1 MELAAL
7 LVGIIFI
14 VLLMVL
20 GPLVRP
26 AKAPRDRSAFDR
38 AVYRDQLAE
47 LEREVARGLVEP
59 GQATS
64 ARLELQRRLLA
75 ADAGAAPATPG
86 TRKPILA
93 AAVTVAITLAT
104 GAIYLHVGAPG
115 LPDDPYSARGP
126 ERARAAEAQAEM
138 TQIKAM
144 VARLA
149 DHLKS
154 NPDDLD
160 GWLRLGRSYAV
171 LGEREQAD
179 SAFAAAERLKP
190 NDSEVLLAEA
200 QAMMVGRSVADP
212 IPDPVVALLKRVE
225 AIDPKQPVA
234 LWYLGLYA
242 AQQSDFAGARAEW
255 QKLLTILPAE
265 SPEHHT
271 IEAAL
276 DAIKGR

>member
-7 LVGIIFI
+7 FIGITFI

-47 LEREVARGLVEP
+47 LEREVGRGLVESD
-59 GQATS
+59 QAAS

-75 ADAGAAPATPG
+75 ADARAATAKPG
-86 TRKPILA
+86 TRQPILA
-93 AAVTVAITLAT
+93 AMLAVAITLAA

-115 LPDDPYSARGP
+115 LPDEPYAARGP
-126 ERARAAEAQAEM
+126 ERQQAAEAQAEM
-138 TQIKAM
+138 AQIKGM

-154 NPDDLD
+154 NPDDLE

-171 LGEREQAD
+171 LGESEQANA
-179 SAFAAAERLKP
+179 AFAQAERLKP
-190 NDSEVLLAEA
+190 NDPEVLLAEA
-200 QAMMVGRSVADP
+200 QALMVGRGVADP
-212 IPDPVVALLKRVE
+212 IPGPVVTLLKRVE
-225 AIDPKQPVA
+225 AVDPKQPVA

-242 AQQSDFAGARAEW
+242 AQQNDFAGARAEW

-276 DAIKGR
+276 EAIKGR

>member
-7 LVGIIFI
+7 FVGITAI

-26 AKAPRDRSAFDR
+26 AKAPRERSSFDR

-47 LEREVARGLVEP
+47 LEREVARGLLEP
-59 GQATS
+59 AQAAS
-64 ARLELQRRLLA
+64 ARLELQRRLLG
-75 ADAGAAPATPG
+75 ADASAAAPAPG
-86 TRKPILA
+86 ARRPVLA
-93 AAVTVAITLAT
+93 AVLAVAVTL
-104 GAIYLHVGAPG
+104 GAGALYLHVGAPG
-115 LPDDPYSARGP
+115 LPDDPYAARGP

-138 TQIKAM
+138 AQIKAM

-171 LGEREQAD
+171 LGERAQAD
-179 SAFAAAERLKP
+179 SAFAEAERLKP
-190 NDSEVLLAEA
+190 NDPDVLLAEA
-200 QAMMVGRSVADP
+200 QAMMVGRGVADP
-212 IPDPVVALLKRVE
+212 IPDPVVVLLKRVE

-255 QKLLTILPAE
+255 QKLLTVLPAA
-265 SPEHHT
+265 SPEHRT
-271 IEAAL
+271 IESAL
-276 DAIKGR
+276 EAIKER